1 LSDLWPNPPGRPDDI
16 EAVINRVAAAMPAVA
31 WPAAA
36 EIRQEARAGRRRRVV
51 ISTLAA
57 VVALGGV
64 AATVGAVVAPPH
76 PPSLHMAGAAQC
88 PNGLVP
94 VNLDL
99 PNIDHIRLSVYNGTT
114 RPDLAEKVAADLRIR
129 KFVIIDID
137 RARESY
143 PDVAV
148 IRYGPQAV
156 GAAWVMRAFFLNE
169 ADSEFDPGRDGDVV
183 DIVLGDRFLAL
194 ATRTEVNQ
202 SIAANGRPQPP
213 AGTCAA

>member
-1 LSDLWPNPPGRPDDI
+1 LSDRWPNPPSRPDDI

-36 EIRQEARAGRRRRVV
+36 ELRREARAGRRRRVV

-64 AATVGAVVAPPH
+64 AATIGAVVAPPR
-76 PPSLHMAGAAQC
+76 PPALHMAGAAQC

-99 PNIDHIRLSVYNGTT
+99 PNIDHIRLSVYNGTA
-114 RPDLAEKVAADLRIR
+114 RPDLAEKVAADLRMR
-129 KFVIIDID
+129 NFVIIDID
-137 RARESY
+137 RAPGSY

-148 IRYGPQAV
+148 IRYGPKAV

-169 ADSEFDPGRDGDVV
+169 ADSEFDPSRDGDVV

-202 SIAANGRPQPP
+202 SIAVNGRPQPP
-213 AGTCAA
+213 AGTCAG